1 MRLLRVEF
9 ANLGPF
15 RGEHAIDFASL
26 ASQLFLIDGPT
37 GAGKSTIIDAIVF
50 ALYDRVAG
58 DASDGARLRSLAA
71 GPRDETFVEL
81 EFAVQDRQY
90 KIRRS
95 PAYERAALRGDKVT
109 MNKPSVALY
118 QMIGDTWE
126 LKENKAQAVAIAIKD
141 IIGLD
146 REQFVQTVV
155 LPQGEFAKFL
165 LATSAERKPILQR
178 IFTTSGYDVIEAKF
192 AALAEAA
199 TLARESAQEAYAIAV
214 AKSEGGVG
222 DVDLD
227 ELRSLVASLTHET
240 SQALERSEA
249 AELVVTHARKREAAL
264 LELERTQSVLALAQA
279 AYLDAPKVVDGRTV
293 AMVDAEREAVRAQRR
308 ELDALRAGEA
318 AQLERRA
325 ESEALTRENEIL
337 NHALLALLAN
347 AHALAV
353 GADQELA
360 ATRARELGN
369 RAAELATELRD
380 GAACPV
386 CGSHEHP
393 TPAVH
398 EHGDTD
404 VFLASEYA
412 ARAQTFVESVLE
424 LVGDVVVDEAV
435 PVADLATAERE
446 RKGLIRRRE
455 QLDQRRISLEVQERA
470 WQTQRASFTIGEVQ
484 EDALEVTLAKLTAE
498 LEAIGVHA
506 QLRADVEHAKQAF
519 EVAGANPNLQLEAP
533 DVNIALVRSRDA
545 AGEHA
550 RRATELG
557 AAQDQLRRAV
567 TLLRDVEQAKANLE
581 AVEAQTSATIRVA
594 QVVAGRGENKLAQPL
609 SVFVLQ
615 SMFDDVIDAANAR
628 LAGMLDGRYELHPVE
643 ESGDRRRANAG
654 LDLTVVDHAV
664 ADDPQRGSRTL
675 SGGETFCVSLALA
688 LGLAD
693 TVHAYAGGVAID
705 TLFID
710 EGFGSLDATTLEDVM
725 AELHRLGEDGRVVG
739 VISHVDAMKSIS
751 ERIDVTSGDF
761 GSRLSVTWG

>member
-1 MRLLRVEF
+1 MRLLRLEF

-15 RGEHAIDFASL
+15 RGEHTIDFASL

-58 DASDGARLRSLAA
+58 DASDTARLRSLAA
-71 GPRDETFVEL
+71 GPRDETFVEF
-81 EFAVQDRQY
+81 EFAVHDRHY

-118 QMIGDTWE
+118 QLIGDAWE
-126 LKENKAQAVAIAIKD
+126 LKENKAQTVGQAIKD

-178 IFTTSGYDVIEAKF
+178 IFAASGYDVIEAKF
-192 AALAEAA
+192 AALAESA
-199 TLARESAQEAYAIAV
+199 TLARASAEEAYAIAV
-214 AKSEGGVG
+214 AKSEGGIG

-227 ELRSLVASLTHET
+227 DLQSMVASLSVET
-240 SQALERSEA
+240 SQALERSNT
-249 AELVVTHARKREAAL
+249 AELVVTQARKLEAAI
-264 LELERTQSVLALAQA
+264 LELRRAKSALARVQT
-279 AYLDAPKVVDGRTV
+279 AYLEAPKAVEGRTAEIV
-293 AMVDAEREAVRAQRR
+293 EAEREALRAQRR
-308 ELDALRAGEA
+308 ELDALQAGEA
-318 AQLERRA
+318 AQLERATEAETLTR
-325 ESEALTRENEIL
+325 ESEAL

-347 AHALAV
+347 AHALA
-353 GADQELA
+353 LA
-360 ATRARELGN
+360 AGQQLEAIRARERSN
-369 RAAELATELRD
+369 RAAELAAELRD
-380 GAACPV
+380 GVPCPV

-393 TPAVH
+393 TLAVH
-398 EHGDTD
+398 ERGDTD
-404 VFLASEYA
+404 VYSASEHA
-412 ARAQTFVESVLE
+412 VRAQTFVESVLE
-424 LVGDVVVDEAV
+424 LVGDADVGEAV
-435 PVADLATAERE
+435 SVADLSAAERE
-446 RKGLIRRRE
+446 RKRLIRQRE
-455 QLDQRRISLEVQERA
+455 QLDQRRISLETQERA
-470 WQTQRASFTIGEVQ
+470 WHAQRAAFTIGDVREG
-484 EDALEVTLAKLTAE
+484 EIDAKLDELTAE
-498 LEAIGVHA
+498 LEAIRTHA
-506 QLRADVEHAKQAF
+506 QLRAELEQAEQAF
-519 EVAGANPNLQLEAP
+519 AVAEANPHLQINAP
-533 DVNIALVRSRDA
+533 DVNVALSRSRDA
-545 AGEHA
+545 ASEHA
-550 RRATELG
+550 RRATELA
-557 AAQDQLRRAV
+557 AAQDRLRRVKA
-567 TLLRDVEQAKANLE
+567 LLRDVEQAKAELD
-581 AVEAQTSATIRVA
+581 AVEAQTSTTIRVA
-594 QVVAGRGENKLAQPL
+594 QVVAGRGDNKLAQPL

-643 ESGDRRRANAG
+643 VSGDRRRANAG

-725 AELHRLGEDGRVVG
+725 VELQRLGEDGRVVG

-751 ERIDVTSGDF
+751 ERIDVTPGDF